1 MLKKGSKAPD
11 LEVQTH
17 HGDQAKLSSW
27 WQKGHLIL
35 FFYPK
40 DDTRVCTKEACT
52 YQGSLAEFGEQGASV
67 LGCSMDSRASH
78 EAFAQKHGLEFP
90 LIVDQGGAVC
100 KAFEALRP
108 IIRIPKR
115 ITYVIGA
122 DGIIKDTCHKE
133 LSVDPHL
140 QMIRAALGNQM

>member
-1 MLKKGSKAPD
+1 MLQKGTKAPD
-11 LEVQTH
+11 LEIETH
-17 HGDQAKLSSW
+17 TGEKTRLSTYW
-27 WQKGHLIL
+27 EKGHLIL

-52 YQGSLAEFGEQGASV
+52 YQGNLGEFASFGASV
-67 LGCSMDSRASH
+67 LGCSTDNRASH
-78 EAFAQKHGLEFP
+78 QHFATKHGLSFP
-90 LIVDQGGAVC
+90 LIVDQGGKVC

-115 ITYVIGA
+115 ITYVIDATGT
-122 DGIIKDTCHKE
+122 IKDCVHVE

-140 QMIRAALGNQM
+140 EMIRAALKG